1 MHAEELRRLYPRVFE
16 KTLRLTRS
24 LPDAED
30 AVHDAIE
37 RVLDGVF
44 RVLADR
50 TRRALLAR
58 LERSPAGITEL
69 ADPFAMSLPAVS
81 KHVRVLE
88 TAGLAMREVDGR
100 VHRCSFD
107 PAPLRE
113 ADEWLAHYR
122 GFWGETLDAL
132 ADFVEVPD
140 PRKRAP
146 R

>member
-1 MHAEELRRLYPRVFE
+1 MASTKRTGTAARSRASTQERRDDR
-16 KTLRLTRS
+16 
-24 LPDAED
+24 
-30 AVHDAIE
+30 
-37 RVLDGVF
+37 LDGVF
-44 RVLADR
+44 RALADR

-58 LERSPAGITEL
+58 LERSPASITEL
-69 ADPFAMSLPAVS
+69 AEPFAMSLPAVS

-88 TAGLAMREVDGR
+88 SAGLVTREVDGR

-113 ADEWLAHYR
+113 ADAWLAHYR

-132 ADFVEVPD
+132 ADFVEAREPG
-140 PRKRAP
+140 KKAP